1 MFHLI
6 PSHTISRS
14 TTLALLTLC
23 LISLSTTA
31 THAGLVPNG
40 GDLPNDLNNALRFDP
55 ATPTPAIVAFKDAN
69 LPLDR
74 FIQVGFSTTNTT
86 PFNISSIGWSKD
98 NVNYTAFSPNDFVNN
113 ILSGGGVR
121 MSSVIDLGTPI
132 GGNAASLF
140 YLRYTLPA
148 GIEVGS
154 VVQSIFYANS
164 NGAVSNGILAD
175 QFDNNFVTVTRSHT
189 AVPEPTSLLLVSSA
203 ALWLR
208 WRAKNRCKRSA

>member
-1 MFHLI
+1 
-6 PSHTISRS
+6 
-14 TTLALLTLC
+14 
-23 LISLSTTA
+23 
-31 THAGLVPNG
+31 
-40 GDLPNDLNNALRFDP
+40 
-55 ATPTPAIVAFKDAN
+55 
-69 LPLDR
+69 
-74 FIQVGFSTTNTT
+74 
-86 PFNISSIGWSKD
+86 
-98 NVNYTAFSPNDFVNN
+98 
-113 ILSGGGVR
+113 
-121 MSSVIDLGTPI
+121 
-132 GGNAASLF
+132 F